1 MHDEIMAAASLDRL
15 LHRCHIVNLQ
25 GNGDRMLHHS
35 ELSEAIHPTAGKAVG
50 AEQAEIEGQS

>member
-1 MHDEIMAAASLDRL
+1 MAAASLDRL